1 VTLGRLKRRW
11 SGLRGAGSRLAY
23 DLRAFPRQFWILVA
37 GTFVYTGAAALGFP
51 FEGIYMSQTLHISLT
66 VIGVVFGLVTMA
78 VMPFQVLGG
87 TLTDRFGRKSM
98 MLVAAVSATVWFLG
112 FAWAHHAWQ
121 VAILVAMEGAFGWPL
136 FQTAANAMT
145 ADLLPEEQRA
155 EAFSVLRTAM
165 NVGVVGGPPIGGLA
179 LTLGASF
186 RQLFVAAAIGCLSFL
201 VLTAVFIHET
211 RPESARHPG
220 RHVDAAGRTGWAIVL
235 GDGRFRLFCAVAV
248 LPVFC
253 FGMFGAM
260 YSIFITRFL
269 HVPVSTWSLLL
280 ALNAAVVAALGY
292 PVMRAVRNVDRMLLL
307 AASSLLVAVGL
318 GGSAF
323 AQPGWELYALVCV
336 LSLGEVL
343 LGPVA
348 ASIVSD
354 LAPEAVRGRY
364 NGAWTIVWN
373 GGASLGTA
381 FGGWA
386 MQTLGG
392 RPAFGIV
399 FFVGL
404 AGAVLFLLLRG
415 RVVPRVSAAG
425 GRLPTEAD

>member
-1 VTLGRLKRRW
+1 MGRLKRRW
-11 SGLRGAGSRLAY
+11 SGARAALAGLLG

-51 FEGIYMSQTLHISLT
+51 FEGIYLSQTLHISLT
-66 VIGVVFGLVTMA
+66 LIGVVFGLVTLA

-98 MLVAAVSATVWFLG
+98 MIVAAVSAAIWFLG
-112 FAWAHHAWQ
+112 FAAVHHAWQ

-145 ADLLPEEQRA
+145 ADLLPEQQRA

-186 RQLFVAAAIGCLSFL
+186 RELFVAAAGGCLSFL
-201 VLTAVFIHET
+201 VLVAVFLRET

-220 RHVDAAGRTGWAIVL
+220 RHVDAAGRSGWAIVT

-269 HVPVSTWSLLL
+269 HVPTSTWSLLL
-280 ALNAAVVAALGY
+280 ALNAAVVALLGY

-307 AASSLLVAVGL
+307 SVSSVFVAVGL
-318 GGSAF
+318 GGTAV
-323 AQPGWELYALVCV
+323 AQPGWQLYALVCV

-348 ASIVSD
+348 AAVVSD
-354 LAPEAVRGRY
+354 LAPEAIRGRY

-373 GGASLGTA
+373 GGASLGPA
-381 FGGWA
+381 FGGWS

-392 RPAFGIV
+392 RETFGIV

-404 AGAVLFLLLRG
+404 AGAGLFLLLRG
-415 RVVPRVSAAG
+415 RVVAPTAAPRGPAAV
-425 GRLPTEAD
+425 EAE

>member
-1 VTLGRLKRRW
+1 MGRLTRRW
-11 SGLRGAGSRLAY
+11 SAGRAAASRLVR
-23 DLRAFPRQFWILVA
+23 DLRAFPRQFKILVA

-51 FEGIYMSQTLHISLT
+51 FEGIYMSETLHISLT
-66 VIGVVFGLVTMA
+66 LIGVVFGLVTLA

-98 MLVAAVSATVWFLG
+98 MIVAAVSAIVWFLG
-112 FAWAHHAWQ
+112 FAAAHNAWQ
-121 VAILVAMEGAFGWPL
+121 VAILVAIEGAFGWPL

-145 ADLLPEEQRA
+145 ADLLPEQERA

-186 RQLFVAAAIGCLSFL
+186 RELFVAAAGGCLAFL
-201 VLTAVFIHET
+201 VLVAVFLRET
-211 RPESARHPG
+211 RPESARHPA
-220 RHVDAAGRTGWAIVL
+220 RHVDAAGRSGWAIVAS
-235 GDGRFRLFCAVAV
+235 DSRFRLFCAVAV

-269 HVPVSTWSLLL
+269 QVPTSTWSLLL
-280 ALNAAVVAALGY
+280 ALNAAVVALLGY
-292 PVMRAVRNVDRMLLL
+292 PVIRAVRNVDRMLLL
-307 AASSLLVAVGL
+307 SVSSVLVAVGL
-318 GGSAF
+318 GGTAV
-323 AQPGWELYALVCV
+323 AQPGWQLYVLVCV

-348 ASIVSD
+348 ASVVSD
-354 LAPEAVRGRY
+354 LAPEAIRGRY

-373 GGASLGTA
+373 GGASLGPA
-381 FGGWA
+381 FGGWS

-392 RPAFGIV
+392 RQTFAIV

-404 AGAVLFLLLRG
+404 AGAGLFLLLRG
-415 RVVPRVSAAG
+415 KVVTRVAAG
-425 GRLPTEAD
+425 PSGPAAAEAD

>member
-1 VTLGRLKRRW
+1 L
-11 SGLRGAGSRLAY
+11 RLAR
-23 DLRAFPRQFWILVA
+23 DLRAFPRQFWILVV

-66 VIGVVFGLVTMA
+66 VIGVVFGLVTIA

-98 MLVAAVSATVWFLG
+98 MMVAAVSATIWFVG

-186 RQLFVAAAIGCLSFL
+186 RELFVAAAVGCLSFL

-211 RPESARHPG
+211 RPESARHAG
-220 RHVDAAGRTGWAIVL
+220 RHVDEAGRTGWAIVF
-235 GDGRFRLFCAVAV
+235 GDGRFRLFCAAAL

-269 HVPVSTWSLLL
+269 HVPTSTWSLLL
-280 ALNAAVVAALGY
+280 ALNAAVVALFGY
-292 PVMRAVRNVDRMLLL
+292 PVMRAVKNVDRMLLL
-307 AASSLLVAVGL
+307 AMSSLFVAVGL
-318 GGSAF
+318 GGTAF
-323 AQPGWELYALVCV
+323 VQPGWELYALVCV
-336 LSLGEVL
+336 FSLGEVL
-343 LGPVA
+343 FGPVA
-348 ASIVSD
+348 ASVVSD
-354 LAPEAVRGRY
+354 LAPEAIRGRY

-373 GGASLGTA
+373 GGASLGPA
-381 FGGWA
+381 FGGWS
-386 MQTLGG
+386 MQALGG
-392 RPAFGIV
+392 RQTFGIV

-404 AGAVLFLLLRG
+404 AGAVVFLLLRG
-415 RVVPRVSAAG
+415 RVVPRASGAREPAAA
-425 GRLPTEAD
+425 EAD

>member
-1 VTLGRLKRRW
+1 MRAAV
-11 SGLRGAGSRLAY
+11 SRLLR
-23 DLRAFPRQFWILVA
+23 DLHAFPRQFWILVA

-66 VIGVVFGLVTMA
+66 VIGVVFGLVTLA

-98 MLVAAVSATVWFLG
+98 MIVAAVSAIIWFLG
-112 FAWAHHAWQ
+112 FAAAHNAWQ
-121 VAILVAMEGAFGWPL
+121 VAILVAVEGAFGWPL

-145 ADLLPEEQRA
+145 ADLLPEQQRA

-186 RQLFVAAAIGCLSFL
+186 RELFVAAAAGCLSFL
-201 VLTAVFIHET
+201 VLVAVFLRET
-211 RPESARHPG
+211 RPESARHPT
-220 RHVDAAGRTGWAIVL
+220 RHLDAAGRSGWAIVF
-235 GDGRFRLFCAVAV
+235 GDGRFRLFCAVAL

-269 HVPVSTWSLLL
+269 HVSTGTWSLLL
-280 ALNAAVVAALGY
+280 ALNAAVVALLGY
-292 PVMRAVRNVDRMLLL
+292 PVIRAVKNVDRMLLL
-307 AASSLLVAVGL
+307 AVSSVFVAVGL
-318 GGSAF
+318 GGTAV
-323 AQPGWELYALVCV
+323 AQPGWQLYALVCV
-336 LSLGEVL
+336 LSVGEVL

-348 ASIVSD
+348 ASVVSD
-354 LAPEAVRGRY
+354 LAPEAIRGRY

-373 GGASLGTA
+373 GGASLGPA
-381 FGGWA
+381 FGGWS

-392 RPAFGIV
+392 RQTFGIV

-404 AGAVLFLLLRG
+404 AGAGLFLLLRG
-415 RVVPRVSAAG
+415 RVVAPAAASRG
-425 GRLPTEAD
+425 PAAVETE